1 MPRGIPWD
9 DLTLFREKKA
19 AVAITNDA
27 ADLELEPRDF
37 QKDAW
42 NIGKRAAF
50 GLVVL
55 LSSISHQFYF
65 LQQLLTS
72 SVFFIS
78 LMI

>member
-19 AVAITNDA
+19 AVAPINDA
-27 ADLELEPRDF
+27 ADLELEPRDL

-55 LSSISHQFYF
+55 LIDIASMFF
-65 LQQLLTS
+65 LTS
-72 SVFFIS
+72 VFDFYCNFHP
-78 LMI
+78 